1 MGKHCPT
8 LAAAFRLAS
17 PSGNGLCFH
26 WSAALVHDVPGS
38 VLVIGILADGPSR
51 GIVGPDVSPV
61 PFFHCWAEH
70 KGQVYAPTLAM
81 ELGGLRP
88 IERQLYYKAN
98 GARNMRRI
106 SRRDLLSIL
115 RAEPH
120 LLDEI
125 INGAEA
131 PKLVDKLM
139 SHAKLAYQLSDRN
152 GVIPL

>member
-1 MGKHCPT
+1 MGRHCPT
-8 LAAAFRLAS
+8 LAAAMRLAS

-51 GIVGPDVSPV
+51 GIFAPDASPV
-61 PFFHCWAEH
+61 PFYHCWTEH
-70 KGQVYAPTLAM
+70 KGQVYAPTLAY

-88 IERQLYYKAN
+88 IENKLYYKAN

-125 INGAEA
+125 INGADS

-139 SHAKLAYQLSDRN
+139 GVAKLPYQLSDRN